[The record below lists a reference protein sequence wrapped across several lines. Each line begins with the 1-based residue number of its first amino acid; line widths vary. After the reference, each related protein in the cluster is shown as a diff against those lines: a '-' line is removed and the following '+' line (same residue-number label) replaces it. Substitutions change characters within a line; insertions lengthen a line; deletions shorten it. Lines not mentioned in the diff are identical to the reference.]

1 MCPGDS
7 RHQKRSTERR
17 VLVNEEHPE
26 EEFEYDDENPDTGG
40 WLSNTPYWL
49 ISIAAHAILLF
60 VLGGVIVLEKVQ
72 QEEERR
78 TVVRKEIKPPA
89 YDPTKKRDIERK
101 PEILE
106 KKKKDPI
113 KLLKPDKISR
123 TPRGTSKNNKTNKN
137 IKNQLNDAFGMT
149 GAGAGA
155 YGNRFGKGSLSREG
169 GSEATESA
177 VLAALMWLKRHQH
190 PDGHWSSNGFL
201 RPDGCDQEDGDGFD
215 GYDVGCT
222 ALAMLAYLGF
232 GHTHESGE
240 FPEFVAVMRK
250 AMDWMIA
257 QQVKDA
263 DPKLNG
269 LFGLPRDDADEWIYN
284 HSIATMAMSE
294 LLLLSH
300 DKIKLS
306 KPVENA
312 TKWCLRAQNPGYG
325 WKYGYQAGRN
335 DTSVTGW
342 MVLALKTAK
351 VCAQSRYIKI
361 RKKDFDPAFEGAL
374 KWFGSCTSDRSGICG
389 YENPGD
395 EGSRLQAAYPE
406 PYPYSKDL
414 SCMTAVSVLCRIFA
428 GEKTSSAAIKSGTAV
443 LMDEIPRWR
452 PQQGKRKS
460 KINLYYWYYA
470 TYAMFQIGGSKWRE
484 WNEAMIDALVQNQ
497 RQGGCEDGSWDP
509 VGEWG
514 VAGGRVYNTAI
525 GAMTLEVYYRF
536 ARASN

>member
-1 MCPGDS
+1 MNQEL
-7 RHQKRSTERR
+7 H
-17 VLVNEEHPE
+17 EEDRE
-26 EEFEYDDENPDTGG
+26 LYQEDNDEFDDGPANTG

-49 ISIAAHAILLF
+49 ISVVAHGILLF
-60 VLGGVIVLEKVQ
+60 VLGGIVILEVREEK
-72 QEEERR
+72 EERKV
-78 TVVRKEIKPPA
+78 VVRNEVKPPV

-106 KKKKDPI
+106 KKKTDPI

-123 TPRGTSKNNKTNKN
+123 TPKGTSKNNKTNKN

-177 VLAALMWLKRHQH
+177 VLAALKWLERHQH

-201 RPDGCDQEDGDGFD
+201 RPDGCEKEEGDGFD

-240 FPEFVAVMRK
+240 FPEFVVVMRK
-250 AMDWMIA
+250 AMDWMLA
-257 QQVKDA
+257 QQIKDA

-269 LFGLPRDDADEWIYN
+269 LFGLPLEETDEWIYN
-284 HSIATMAMSE
+284 HAIATMAMAE

-325 WKYGYQAGRN
+325 WKYGYQAGHN

-351 VCAQSRYIKI
+351 VCAQSRYIKKV

-374 KWFGSCTSDRSGICG
+374 KWFASCTSPRNGVCG
-389 YENPGD
+389 YENSGDPG
-395 EGSRLQAAYPE
+395 SQLQKHYPE

-414 SCMTAVSVLCRIFA
+414 SCMTAVGVLCRIFA
-428 GEKTSSAAIKSGTAV
+428 GEKTNTDAIKQGTSV
-443 LMDEIPRWR
+443 LMDQIPRWR
-452 PQQGKRKS
+452 PQEGKRKS

-484 WNEAMIDALVQNQ
+484 WNEAMIEALVRNQ
-497 RQGGCEDGSWDP
+497 RVGGCEDGSWDP
-509 VGEWG
+509 IGEWG
-514 VAGGRVYNTAI
+514 IAGGRVYNTAI

>member
-1 MCPGDS
+1 M
-7 RHQKRSTERR
+7 
-17 VLVNEEHPE
+17 NEEH
-26 EEFEYDDENPDTGG
+26 YDDEHDEFDDEPANTG
-40 WLSNTPYWL
+40 WLTNTPYWL
-49 ISIAAHAILLF
+49 ISVVAHGILLF
-60 VLGGVIVLEKVQ
+60 VLGGIVILEVHEEK
-72 QEEERR
+72 EERR
-78 TVVRKEIKPPA
+78 TVVKKEVKPPK

-106 KKKKDPI
+106 KKKTDPI
-113 KLLKPDKISR
+113 KLLKPDKITR
-123 TPRGTSKNNKTNKN
+123 TPKGEKKNKTNKN
-137 IKNQLNDAFGMT
+137 IKNQLNDAFGLT

-201 RPDGCDQEDGDGFD
+201 RPDGCEKEDGDGFD

-240 FPEFVAVMRK
+240 FSEFVVVMRK
-250 AMDWMIA
+250 AMNWMLE
-257 QQVKDA
+257 QQIKGA

-269 LFGLPRDDADEWIYN
+269 LFGLPLEDTDEWIYN

-294 LLLLSH
+294 LLLMSH

-325 WKYGYQAGRN
+325 WKYGYQAGHN

-342 MVLALKTAK
+342 MVLALKTSK
-351 VCAQSRYIKI
+351 VCAQSRYIKV

-374 KWFGSCTSDRSGICG
+374 KWFASCTSPRNGICG
-389 YENPGD
+389 YENAGDPG
-395 EGSRLQAAYPE
+395 SQLQSHYPE

-414 SCMTAVSVLCRIFA
+414 SCMTAVGVLCRIFA
-428 GEKTSSAAIKSGTAV
+428 GEKTSTDAIKQGTAV
-443 LMDEIPRWR
+443 LMDQIPNWR
-452 PQQGKRKS
+452 PQEGKRKS

-484 WNEAMIDALVQNQ
+484 WNEAMIEALVRNQ
-497 RQGGCEDGSWDP
+497 RVGGCEDGSWDP
-509 VGEWG
+509 IGEWG
-514 VAGGRVYNTAI
+514 IAGGRVYNTAI

>member
-1 MCPGDS
+1 MN
-7 RHQKRSTERR
+7 QEYQ
-17 VLVNEEHPE
+17 EEDYDEDYE
-26 EEFEYDDENPDTGG
+26 EEGEVGG
-40 WLSNTPYWL
+40 WLTDTPYWL
-49 ISIAAHAILLF
+49 ISIALHAIVLF
-60 VLGGVIVLEKVQ
+60 ILGSVVVLEIV
-72 QEEERR
+72 EEEEQRR
-78 TVVRKEIKPPA
+78 TVVKKEIKPPK

-106 KKKKDPI
+106 KQKKDPVKI
-113 KLLKPDKISR
+113 LKPDKISR
-123 TPRGTSKNNKTNKN
+123 TPKGTSKNNKTNKN

-155 YGNRFGKGSLSREG
+155 YGDRFGKGSLSREG

-177 VLAALMWLKRHQH
+177 VLAALKWLERHQH

-201 RPDGCDQEDGDGFD
+201 RPDGCEKEDGDGFD

-222 ALAMLAYLGF
+222 AMAMLAYLGF

-240 FPEFVAVMRK
+240 FPEFVVVMRK
-250 AMDWMIA
+250 AMNWMLK
-257 QQVKDA
+257 QQIKDA

-269 LFGLPRDDADEWIYN
+269 LYGLPLEDSDEWIYN
-284 HSIATMAMSE
+284 HAIATMAMSE

-300 DKIKLS
+300 DKIKLA
-306 KPVENA
+306 KPVENS

-342 MVLALKTAK
+342 MVLALKTSK
-351 VCAQSRYIKI
+351 VCALSRYIKI
-361 RKKDFDPAFEGAL
+361 KSKDFQPAFDGAL
-374 KWFGSCTSDRSGICG
+374 KWFESCTSERSGICG
-389 YENPGD
+389 YETPGD
-395 EGSRLQAAYPE
+395 EGSRLQGRYPE

-428 GEKTSSAAIKSGTAV
+428 GEKTSSNAIKSGAAV
-443 LMDEIPRWR
+443 LMEEIPRWR
-452 PQQGKRKS
+452 PQEGKRKS

-484 WNEAMIDALVQNQ
+484 WNEAMIETLVRNQ
-497 RQGGCEDGSWDP
+497 RVGGCEDGSWDP

-514 VAGGRVYNTAI
+514 IAGGRVYNTAI

-536 ARASN
+536 ARAGN